1 MKTLISFLIATF
13 VVSYAFSQSIGG
25 AWYGMLNV
33 SNTQL
38 LVVLNV
44 DDSGGE
50 LKATLDSP
58 DQGAFGI
65 PITIITF
72 KNNQL
77 NFVCDAAHLSYTGTF
92 TNDHFEGTFKQ
103 GQSIPMALTREKP
116 VRKPVVRPQEPKAPF
131 PYTEEEVTF
140 RNEKAGITLAGTLT
154 TPTSKGKHPAVVLI
168 SGSGPQ
174 NRDEELMGHKPFW
187 ILADYLT
194 REGIAVLRFD
204 DRGVGKSEGDQGS
217 ATSVDFSTDAE
228 SAFCY
233 LKTRSDIDSKSIGL
247 MGHSEGGLIAPMVA
261 ARNHELGFIVMLA
274 GPGMTGK
281 ELLPEQAALISKAS
295 GVSDENI
302 RIGRE
307 INNVI
312 YSMIDTVTPTE
323 ELAKKLNDY
332 IDKMV
337 AENKMPSELSSKEMI
352 DIQMK
357 QLISPWMRY
366 FLNYDP
372 RPALRKVTCPVLALN
387 GEKDLQVP
395 PVENLR
401 EIEKALKEGGNSNY
415 TIKQFNGLNHLF
427 QECKTGSPEEYS
439 SIEQTFSPDAMKQ
452 IATWITKQTK

>member
-1 MKTLISFLIATF
+1 
-13 VVSYAFSQSIGG
+13 
-25 AWYGMLNV
+25 
-33 SNTQL
+33 
-38 LVVLNV
+38 
-44 DDSGGE
+44 
-50 LKATLDSP
+50 
-58 DQGAFGI
+58 
-65 PITIITF
+65 
-72 KNNQL
+72 
-77 NFVCDAAHLSYTGTF
+77 
-92 TNDHFEGTFKQ
+92 
-103 GQSIPMALTREKP
+103 
-116 VRKPVVRPQEPKAPF
+116 
-131 PYTEEEVTF
+131 
-140 RNEKAGITLAGTLT
+140 
-154 TPTSKGKHPAVVLI
+154 
-168 SGSGPQ
+168 
-174 NRDEELMGHKPFW
+174 
-187 ILADYLT
+187 

-228 SAFCY
+228 SAFHY
-233 LKTRSDIDSKSIGL
+233 LKTRSEIDSKSIGL

-332 IDKMV
+332 INKMV

-415 TIKQFNGLNHLF
+415 TIKQINGLNHLF

-439 SIEQTFSPDAMKQ
+439 AIEQTFSPVAMKL
-452 IATWITKQTK
+452 ISTWITKQVK